1 MPADGREDSLL
12 RSIGL
17 PPSPGQPVERKYQR
31 MDLFQVPPGFRGR
44 SKVIVQLWWLVQS
57 TLFAMSPQV
66 MYGWRAWLLRLFGAR
81 IGKGAII
88 RPSVKTPYPWKLTI
102 GDYCHIGDKVELYTY
117 GEIEIGDCAVISQQ
131 SYLCAGSHDYAS
143 PTFDI
148 FARKIVIGPEAWLAT
163 DVFVAP
169 GVTIGSGAVVGARS
183 SVFHDVPPAAI
194 AVGTPARV
202 IGERRMRD
210 GSDSAPSDKP

>member
-12 RSIGL
+12 QSIEASSRSGV
-17 PPSPGQPVERKYQR
+17 PAQRGYQR
-31 MDLFQVPPGFRGR
+31 MERFRVPPGFRGR
-44 SKVIVQLWWLVQS
+44 SKMIVQLWWLVQS
-57 TLFAMSPQV
+57 TLFAISPQA

-81 IGKGAII
+81 IGREAII
-88 RPSVKTPYPWKLTI
+88 RSSVKTPYPWKLTI
-102 GDYCHIGDKVELYTY
+102 GDHCHIGDEVHLYTY
-117 GEIEIGDCAVISQQ
+117 GEIEIGDCAVISQR
-131 SYLCAGSHDYAS
+131 SYLCTGSHDYTS

-148 FARKIVIGPEAWLAT
+148 FARKIVIGSEAWLAT

-202 IGERRMRD
+202 VGERRMRD
-210 GSDSAPSDKP
+210 EFDSAHGDRR